1 MSDDR
6 LDLRALGDVESPEVV
21 GAALSEFRRRIL
33 TRSLWIFAAIVAAG
47 LVVYQLT
54 RPDTLRDEIERADR
68 TIVAATAEAGDIRL
82 GLDLVSDLG
91 DTFGL
96 HLVVISAP
104 EADLEMPTRWP
115 AVRIRAKPQLRSE
128 SWGPFDRYL
137 EVPAGPGGR
146 PVKVSVTVVGPGCAG
161 PKGCDVIFD
170 LDQLGVPSTA
180 TGGS

>member
-1 MSDDR
+1 MSDER

-33 TRSLWIFAAIVAAG
+33 TRSLWVFAAIVAAG

-68 TIVAATAEAGDIRL
+68 TIVAATAEAGDMRL

-96 HLVVISAP
+96 HLVVLPAP
-104 EADLEMPTRWP
+104 GTDLQKATRWP
-115 AVRIRAKPQLRSE
+115 NVRVKAKPQLRSE

-137 EVPAGPGGR
+137 EVPAGPGGQ
-146 PVKVSVTVVGPGCAG
+146 PVTVSVIVVGPGCAG
-161 PKGCDVIFD
+161 PQGCDVRFD
-170 LDQLGVPSTA
+170 LDRLGVPSTA
-180 TGGS
+180 TGGT